1 MTIDDGRPLVTLVLP
16 AYNEAQVLEQ
26 SLADIYAWL
35 DAHSEYR
42 WEVILVNDGS
52 TDGTREIAER
62 AHARLNGLTVV
73 HHPRNFGLGQAFRT
87 GFARS
92 TGDYVITFDVGLS
105 YSPDHIGALL
115 AKLRTGRNRLVLAS
129 PYMSGGKLS
138 NVPWLRRVLSICA
151 NRFLAFF
158 ARGRLSTLTC
168 LVRGYDG
175 PFIRSLVLRAMGMDV
190 MPETVYKSM
199 IMRAGIDQMPAHL
212 DWSRQVAAGPQHRS
226 SVRILRHT
234 IATIFSGFLFRPF
247 MIFVLPGLLLL
258 IFALYVNTWMII
270 HFFEALDGLPP
281 DTILNAASAAVAIAY
296 QKFPHTFIVGLLSLM
311 LSIQLISLGVAALQ
325 AKSYFEELF
334 YLGSTVRKE
343 LRESREERHRE

>member
-1 MTIDDGRPLVTLVLP
+1 MAVDDGRPLVSLVLP
-16 AYNEAQVLEQ
+16 AYNEAQVLEG
-26 SLADIYAWL
+26 SLAEIHAYL
-35 DAHSEYR
+35 DAHASEYR
-42 WEVILVNDGS
+42 WEVIVVNDGS
-52 TDGTREIAER
+52 TDGTREIVEQAR
-62 AHARLNGLTVV
+62 ARYPGLIVI
-73 HHPRNFGLGQAFRT
+73 HHPRNFGLGQAFRAA
-87 GFARS
+87 FARS
-92 TGDYVITFDVGLS
+92 TGDFVITFDVGLS
-105 YSPDHIGALL
+105 YSPEHIGRLL
-115 AKLRTGRNRLVLAS
+115 DRLRTGRSRVVLAS
-129 PYMSGGKLS
+129 PYMKGGSLS
-138 NVPWLRRVLSICA
+138 SVPWLRRVLSVCA

-212 DWSRQVAAGPQHRS
+212 DWSRQIAAGPQHRS

-234 IATIFSGFLFRPF
+234 VATIFSGFVFRPF

-258 IFALYVNTWMII
+258 LFSLYVNTWMII
-270 HFFEALDGLPP
+270 HFFEALHGLPP
-281 DTILNAASAAVAIAY
+281 DTVMNTASAAVAIAY

-311 LSIQLISLGVAALQ
+311 LSVQLVSLGVAALQ

-334 YLGSTVRKE
+334 YLGSV
-343 LRESREERHRE
+343 LRSQMRENRRDAP